1 MPPLGRVRISDCD
14 SPATAKSGMLRY
26 CCVMRPTRRPP
37 RKFVSCQ
44 GEGRMKK
51 VLGLIGATLL
61 FAGPALAADLAVK
74 APALAGPLPSQWSG
88 FYLGIH
94 GGYCWGPDSTGA
106 PLSPLP
112 PPPRPPPPGGAV
124 FGPTGV

>member
-1 MPPLGRVRISDCD
+1 
-14 SPATAKSGMLRY
+14 MLRY

-37 RKFVSCQ
+37 RKLVSCQ

-94 GGYCWGPDSTGA
+94 GGFRWGADNTEGR
-106 PLSPLP
+106 LFPLP
-112 PPPRPPPPGGAV
+112 PPPDPPPHGSGV
-124 FGPTGV
+124 VGPTGPHPA